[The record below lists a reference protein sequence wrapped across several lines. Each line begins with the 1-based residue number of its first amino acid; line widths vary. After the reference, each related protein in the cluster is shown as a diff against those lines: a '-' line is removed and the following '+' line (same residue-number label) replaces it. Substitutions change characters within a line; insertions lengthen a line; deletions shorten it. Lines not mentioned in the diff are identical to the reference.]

1 MVADAGFKPVSGIS
15 MTNFSRLDTSR
26 SRTSSVL
33 LSLGV
38 LLLLALPVAGTAQT
52 ALPNFADLVESHGSS
67 IVEIATTRRIAV
79 RSPAQDSELEELL
92 RRFNQGEEPDL
103 NIEGIPE
110 QRQRGAVGSGF
121 LISSDGY
128 VITNNHVVAG
138 ADEIQ
143 VILLDRRV
151 YTASVIGLDEPS
163 DLALLKI
170 DADDLPYVTFGDSDA
185 VRVGDW
191 VLAIGSPFGLEF
203 SAAAGIV
210 SAKGRSVPGR
220 STYNYMAFIQ
230 TDVAINQGNSGGPLF
245 NLAGEVVGINSQILS
260 STGGSNGISFSIP
273 SNVAVNVV
281 EQLRLTG
288 AVERGLLGVRM
299 REVDYA
305 LAEIFGMD
313 RPQGAFV
320 DEVQSGSPAA
330 AGGIRNEDIIL
341 EFNGHAIDFFTDL
354 PFYVGQYR
362 PGTDAEVVL
371 YRNGELEELVVT
383 LGSSP
388 TNIVARAEPEVVRE
402 RSNPLGFRVSE
413 LSEETRQVTGLNGV
427 RIAEID
433 DGPGREAGLLVGD
446 VIVAL
451 NRQEVR
457 SAEEFAAIASS
468 LPASGFVPIRIVREG
483 QGTTLPLELS
493 P

>member
-1 MVADAGFKPVSGIS
+1 MKRIS
-15 MTNFSRLDTSR
+15 AVI
-26 SRTSSVL
+26 SSSSSFFALLVL
-33 LSLGV
+33 LTPSV
-38 LLLLALPVAGTAQT
+38 NAQT
-52 ALPNFADLVESHGSS
+52 LLPNFADLVELHAAS
-67 IVEIATTRRIAV
+67 IVEIATTRRIAA
-79 RSPAQDSELEELL
+79 RSPERNRELEELL
-92 RRFNQGEEPDL
+92 REFNQGEIPDL
-103 NIEGIPE
+103 DIEGIPE

-121 LISSDGY
+121 LISADGY

-143 VILLDRRV
+143 VILNDRRV
-151 YTASVIGLDEPS
+151 FIASVVGLDEPS

-170 DADDLPYVTFGDSDA
+170 DVQNLPFVQFGDSEA

-220 STYNYMAFIQ
+220 TTYNYMAFIQ

-245 NLAGEVVGINSQILS
+245 NLAGEVIGINSQILS

-273 SNVAVNVV
+273 SNVATNVV
-281 EQLRLTG
+281 AQLRDRG

-299 REVDYA
+299 KEVDYA
-305 LAEIFGMD
+305 LAAIFGMD

-320 DEVQSGSPAA
+320 DEVQPGSPAA
-330 AGGIRNEDIIL
+330 SGGIENEDIIL
-341 EFNGHAIDFFTDL
+341 EFNGHTIEFFTDL

-362 PGTDAEVVL
+362 PGTEANVLL
-371 YRNGELEELVVT
+371 YRDGEMERLQVT

-388 TNIVARAEPEVVRE
+388 TNTVASAEPEVVRE
-402 RSNPLGFRVSE
+402 RGNPLGFRVSE
-413 LSEETRQVTGLNGV
+413 LSAETRQVTGLNGV
-427 RIAEID
+427 RIAELD
-433 DGPGREAGLLVGD
+433 EGPGREAGLLVGD
-446 VIVAL
+446 VVISL
-451 NRQEVR
+451 NRQEVT
-457 SAEEFAAIASS
+457 SPEQFAAIASN
-468 LPASGFVPIRIVREG
+468 LPESGFVPIRIVREG
-483 QGTTLPLELS
+483 QATTLPLNLA

>member
-1 MVADAGFKPVSGIS
+1 MTSHSPIS
-15 MTNFSRLDTSR
+15 SR
-26 SRTSSVL
+26 SCSAA
-33 LSLGV
+33 GV
-38 LLLLALPVAGTAQT
+38 FATLLLFAPAGQAQSD
-52 ALPNFADLVESHGSS
+52 LPNFADIVEQHGPS
-67 IVEIATTRRIAV
+67 IVEISTTRRVTAESGE
-79 RSPAQDSELEELL
+79 RDRELEELL
-92 RRFNQGEEPDL
+92 RQFNQGEEPEL
-103 NIEGIPE
+103 NIEDIPE
-110 QRQRGAVGSGF
+110 PRQRGAVGSGF
-121 LISSDGY
+121 LISEDGY
-128 VITNNHVVAG
+128 VITNNHVVTG

-143 VILLDRRV
+143 VIMNDRRV
-151 YTASVIGLDEPS
+151 FDATIVGLDEPS
-163 DLALLKI
+163 DLALLKVE
-170 DADDLPYVTFGDSDA
+170 AANLPFISFGDSDE

-191 VLAIGSPFGLEF
+191 VLAIGSPYGLEF

-210 SAKGRSVPGR
+210 SAKGRSVRGR

-273 SNVAVNVV
+273 SNVAANVIS
-281 EQLRLTG
+281 QLKDTG

-320 DEVQSGSPAA
+320 DEVQPDSPAA
-330 AGGIRNEDIIL
+330 AGGIENEDIVL
-341 EFNGHAIDFFTDL
+341 EFNGHAIEYFTDL
-354 PFYVGQYR
+354 PFFVGQYR
-362 PGTDAEVVL
+362 PGTAAKVVL
-371 YRNGELEELVVT
+371 LRNGEMENLEVV

-388 TNIVARAEPEVVRE
+388 TNTVARAEPEVVRE

-413 LSEETRQVTGLNGV
+413 LSEETRQVAGINGV
-427 RIAEID
+427 RIAELN

-451 NRQEVR
+451 NRQEVI
-457 SAEEFAAIASS
+457 SPEQFAAIARE
-468 LPASGFVPIRIVREG
+468 LPESGFIPIRIIREG
-483 QGTTLPLELS
+483 QSTTLPLQLL